1 MRLVRLL
8 PERWQ
13 KFINE
18 ALKFGIVGGINT
30 VINYAVFNILALTIF
45 LGGQLKATVVATIV
59 ATITS
64 YLMNRHWTYRDRPKS
79 ALRRETSL
87 FFLFNATGLAIEL
100 GVLAAAK
107 YGFGITGLLAL
118 NGAKT
123 LGIVLATLFRFWS
136 YRTFVFRNVPAT
148 ATPET
153 DAVAA
158 LDPTAEVAETANE
171 LDRAEGRTETGAGA
185 RQPAAAQPAADTGP
199 TDDKT
204 GPEHVRPDDTT
215 GPEHVRP
222 GDTTGPE
229 HAQPAKPERRGGR
242 QPVTST
248 PTPLTPLPATFKDP
262 IDLELEEQIASEL
275 HPSSRRPGNR

>member
-13 KFINE
+13 KFIKE
-18 ALKFGIVGGINT
+18 ALTFGVVGGINT

-45 LGGQLKATVVATIV
+45 LGGQLKATVIATIV

-100 GVLAAAK
+100 GVLALAK
-107 YGFGITGLLAL
+107 YGFGINGLLAL

-136 YRTFVFRNVPAT
+136 YRTFVFRNVPVT
-148 ATPET
+148 TKPET
-153 DAVAA
+153 DEVAA
-158 LDPTAEVAETANE
+158 LDPTAELAETANE
-171 LDRAEGRTETGAGA
+171 LDRAEARADGGKPATKPETDA
-185 RQPAAAQPAADTGP
+185 TG
-199 TDDKT
+199 
-204 GPEHVRPDDTT
+204 
-215 GPEHVRP
+215 
-222 GDTTGPE
+222 E
-229 HAQPAKPERRGGR
+229 HATGTGTEPGREHPAEPEGRGGR
-242 QPVTST
+242 QPATPT
-248 PTPLTPLPATFKDP
+248 PTPLMPLPATFKDP

-275 HPSSRRPGNR
+275 HPSSRRSGNR

>member
-100 GVLAAAK
+100 GVLALAK
-107 YGFGITGLLAL
+107 YGFGINGLLAL

-148 ATPET
+148 PKPEP
-153 DAVAA
+153 DEVAA

-171 LDRAEGRTETGAGA
+171 LERAEKKADRG
-185 RQPAAAQPAADTGP
+185 QPATA
-199 TDDKT
+199 
-204 GPEHVRPDDTT
+204 
-215 GPEHVRP
+215 RP
-222 GDTTGPE
+222 GTDAAGEDTAGTE
-229 HAQPAKPERRGGR
+229 REKPAEPERRGGR
-242 QPVTST
+242 QPVTPA
-248 PTPLTPLPATFKDP
+248 PTPLMPLPATFKDP